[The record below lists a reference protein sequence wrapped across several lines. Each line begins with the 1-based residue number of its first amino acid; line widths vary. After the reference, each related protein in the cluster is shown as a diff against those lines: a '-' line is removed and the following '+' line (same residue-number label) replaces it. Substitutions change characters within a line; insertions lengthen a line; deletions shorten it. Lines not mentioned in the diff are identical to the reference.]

1 MADDIKFN
9 STSRELLSL
18 RKGNIYLGVGDSPK
32 GPTSLTGFKSTLNLA
47 TASTIIALHR
57 GDGAFS
63 WYRNYSDEELISRT
77 NRIDNSVQRTT
88 KEQCY
93 SYFSSQSDKIIL
105 NRDYEKIITDNLV
118 LNVDAGF
125 LPSYPATGSIWY
137 DTGSES
143 HGTLENSPTYNTS
156 GWLSFNGTNQLV
168 NFSNILSFSSVNS
181 FTIELWFLWDG
192 TSLTPDSFYHLM
204 GVGQNYYQL
213 VIDRSSGNLCR
224 VSFRVNN
231 NDIFINTGEHDIY
244 SNTWNHV
251 VATYQPGVESKIY
264 LNGVL
269 KNTGSG
275 VSTLQSSGNIFT
287 IGGIYIDGTWFPGS
301 ISIARVYTKVLSD
314 TEVLNNFNNQQVRYN
329 VTTTTST
336 TTSGVTTTT
345 STTTFSGG
353 DPDATSFINA
363 AAPLTA
369 GEQTAIINLVSA
381 LKSNN
386 IWEQLTI
393 FYPFVGTSANQHKL
407 NLINP
412 ADTDAAHR
420 ITFTGSWDHSQTS
433 NGNSA
438 GLVALGI
445 DNRGDVHWNTNKIPG
460 NSVKLW
466 FGVQPLSEPLGT
478 ASTVYNFFYPNP
490 WFGNIEFNQF
500 ILCNYLGIE
509 TSTFI
514 NQAQFGTGSNIQVNV
529 PGGSIGTGVQSIT
542 GKVIQAFTTFASK
555 TDDNTPQ
562 YSLYSFDDFNS
573 GPFTSNTTWNF
584 SEDYPHFLGAANLS
598 CGAGSQNVHYLK
610 GTFNCFFLSDKD
622 IGTVNT
628 TTFATMKTILNQFR
642 TDLGR

>member
-1 MADDIKFN
+1 MSDDIKFN

-88 KEQCY
+88 KEECY
-93 SYFSSQSDKIIL
+93 SYFSGQSDKIIL

-143 HGTLENSPTYNTS
+143 HGTFENSPTYNTS

-168 NFSNILSFSSVNS
+168 NFGNILSFSSVNS

-213 VIDRSSGNLCR
+213 VIDRSAGDLCR

-231 NDIFINTGEHDIY
+231 NDIFINTGAHDIY

-251 VATYQPGVESKIY
+251 VATYQPSVESKIY

-275 VSTLQSSGNIFT
+275 VSTLQSSGNFFQL
-287 IGGIYIDGTWFPGS
+287 GGVNTDATFFPGS

-345 STTTFSGG
+345 STTT
-353 DPDATSFINA
+353 TSSF
-363 AAPLTA
+363 
-369 GEQTAIINLVSA
+369 EVD
-381 LKSNN
+381 K
-386 IWEQLTI
+386 
-393 FYPFVGTSANQHKL
+393 FVMKVDTS
-407 NLINP
+407 
-412 ADTDAAHR
+412 
-420 ITFTGSWDHSQTS
+420 IT
-433 NGNSA
+433 GNSA
-438 GLVALGI
+438 NNQFGLKFENSNIYCDIEWGDGSTQSQAGYIDTPLVHTYPSPGI
-445 DNRGDVHWNTNKIPG
+445 YIIQIKAYYYWSLQYGGFFAPQYEDGYKILEIMQWG
-460 NSVKLW
+460 GTSSAITSYSWREAFSFCYNLDI
-466 FGVQPLSEPLGT
+466 T
-478 ASTVYNFFYPNP
+478 ASDRPNIPESADFRWMFYGCSSLVNLNGSLNTWVFQSVYGPITNAQSMFQNCSLLNTPLNNWDVCNFSDMSFMFDGATN
-490 WFGNIEFNQF
+490 FNQN
-500 ILCNYLGIE
+500 I
-509 TSTFI
+509 STWKVP
-514 NQAQFGTGSNIQVNV
+514 NI
-529 PGGSIGTGVQSIT
+529 
-542 GKVIQAFTTFASK
+542 ASK
-555 TDDNTPQ
+555 P
-562 YSLYSFDDFNS
+562 SGFD
-573 GPFTSNTTWNF
+573 T
-584 SEDYPHFLGAANLS
+584 
-598 CGAGSQNVHYLK
+598 GAGFENQSQLQPQWGVS
-610 GTFNCFFLSDKD
+610 C
-622 IGTVNT
+622 V
-628 TTFATMKTILNQFR
+628 
-642 TDLGR
+642 

>member
-1 MADDIKFN
+1 MSDDIKFN

-88 KEQCY
+88 KEECY
-93 SYFSSQSDKIIL
+93 SYFSGQSDKIIL

-143 HGTLENSPTYNTS
+143 HGTFENSPTYNTS

-168 NFSNILSFSSVNS
+168 NFGNILSFSSVNS

-213 VIDRSSGNLCR
+213 VIDRSAGDLCR

-231 NDIFINTGEHDIY
+231 NDIFINTGAHDIY

-275 VSTLQSSGNIFT
+275 VSTLQSSGNFFQL
-287 IGGIYIDGTWFPGS
+287 GGVNTDATFFPGS

-345 STTTFSGG
+345 STTTVSGG
-353 DPDATSFINA
+353 DPDATAFINA

-412 ADTDAAHR
+412 ANTDAAHR
-420 ITFTGSWDHSQTS
+420 ITFTGSWDHSQTT

-466 FGVQPLSEPLGT
+466 FGVQPLSEPIGT
-478 ASTVYNFFYPNP
+478 ASTIYNFFHPNP
-490 WFGNIEFNQF
+490 WFGNIEYDQF
-500 ILCNYLGIE
+500 VLCNYLTIE

-514 NQAQFGTGSNIQVNV
+514 NKAQFGEDVNISLNV
-529 PGGSIGTGVQSIT
+529 PGGSIGAGVPSIT
-542 GKVIQAFTTFASK
+542 GRVLQALRTYASK
-555 TDDNTPQ
+555 TDANTQ
-562 YSLYSFDDFNS
+562 TSTLFGFDSFTLDPSPGDS
-573 GPFTSNTTWNF
+573 TWNF
-584 SEDYPHFLGAANLS
+584 STDYPHFLGAANVS
-598 CGAGSQNVHYLK
+598 CGGGSQPVHYLK
-610 GTFNCFFLSDKD
+610 GTFNCFFLSDKN

-628 TTFATMKTILNQFR
+628 TTFNTMKTILNQFR

>member
-1 MADDIKFN
+1 MSDDIKFN

-88 KEQCY
+88 KEECY
-93 SYFSSQSDKIIL
+93 SYFSGQSDKIIL

-143 HGTLENSPTYNTS
+143 HGTFENSPTYNTS

-168 NFSNILSFSSVNS
+168 NFGNILSFSSVNS
-181 FTIELWFLWDG
+181 FTVELWFLWDG

-213 VIDRSSGNLCR
+213 VIDRSAGDLCR
-224 VSFRVNN
+224 VSFRVNDD
-231 NDIFINTGEHDIY
+231 DIFIDTGAHDIY

-251 VATYQPGVESKIY
+251 VAIYQPGVESKIY

-269 KNTGSG
+269 KDTGSG
-275 VSTLQSSGNIFT
+275 ETTLQSSGNIFT
-287 IGGIYIDGTWFPGS
+287 LGGVNTDATFFPGS

-314 TEVLNNFNNQQVRYN
+314 LEVLNNFNNQQVRYN

-353 DPDATSFINA
+353 DADATAFINA
-363 AAPLTA
+363 ASPLTA

-412 ADTDAAHR
+412 ANTDAAHR
-420 ITFTGSWDHSQTS
+420 ITFTGSWDHSQTT

-466 FGVQPLSEPLGT
+466 FGVQPLSEPDGT
-478 ASTVYNFFYPNP
+478 SSIAFNFIYPAP
-490 WFGNIEFNQF
+490 WFGNIEYDQF
-500 ILCNYLGIE
+500 VSCNYLLID
-509 TSTFI
+509 TSHFVNKAT
-514 NQAQFGTGSNIQVNV
+514 FGTGSNISLDVLGSSSGTSVN
-529 PGGSIGTGVQSIT
+529 TIT
-542 GKVIQAFTTFASK
+542 GKVIQAFRTFASK
-555 TDDNTPQ
+555 TDANTPTTR
-562 YSLYSFDDFNS
+562 LFGFDDFNS
-573 GPFTSNTTWNF
+573 GPFSGNETWIYSAEF
-584 SEDYPHFLGAANLS
+584 PHFLGASNLG
-598 CGAGSQNVHYLK
+598 CGDAHYLK

-622 IGTVNT
+622 VGTVNT
-628 TTFATMKTILNQFR
+628 TTFATMETILDQFR
-642 TDLGR
+642 IDLGR